1 LGDIKLAVKQARKV
15 YVFEKLQDGKMPN
28 AEVASVLELSIRQVQ
43 RIKKTFEAKGHEAFQ
58 HGNTW
63 KKPARAFC
71 ENVKERVME
80 MVLLYRETNYQYI
93 LNL

>member
-1 LGDIKLAVKQARKV
+1 MGDIKLAVKQARKV